1 MTRVLLHAGQL
12 LQPVPGGIGRYVR
25 ALAQGLPA
33 SGIEVVPFAAG
44 SLGGAFDGQS
54 PTVDLGFPSG
64 RLRYELWH
72 RFRRPTLRINA
83 DIVHAPSLAIP
94 PAGKHPLIVTIHDVA
109 FLRYPE
115 HFTRHGRSFHQRG
128 LDIARREAEV
138 IVAPSNFSADEIK
151 TAGFEDD
158 RVRVIPHGIDLPGPG
173 NDEEVGK
180 VLRAL
185 RLPERYV
192 LFVGTLEPRKGLP
205 LLLDAFASLRT
216 RRTDVSLVVVG
227 PSGWGDEPDLKQPGV
242 HALGAINDQELDA
255 VYRGASLLA
264 YLSSYEGFGL
274 PPVEAM
280 SRGCPVVTSNAGSLP
295 EVVGDAAMLTPNG
308 DLDALVSSIGTVLD
322 DDQLRAELI
331 DKGHERAQQL
341 TWERTVAAHADLYRE
356 LSP

>member
-33 SGIEVVPFAAG
+33 NGIDVVPFAAG
-44 SLGGAFDGQS
+44 SLDSALDCQS
-54 PTVDLGFPSG
+54 PTVDIGFPSG

-72 RFRRPTLRINA
+72 RFRRPPLRAEA

-94 PAGKHPLIVTIHDVA
+94 PAGSRPLIVTIHDVA

-115 HFTRHGRSFHQRG
+115 HFTSHGRSFHQRG
-128 LDIARREAEV
+128 LDIARREADV
-138 IVAPSNFSADEIK
+138 IVAPSRFSADEIK
-151 TAGFEDD
+151 AAGFEGD
-158 RVRVIPHGIDLPGPG
+158 RIRIIPHGIDLPSPG
-173 NDEEVGK
+173 NEEEVSK
-180 VLRAL
+180 LLRAL
-185 RLPERYV
+185 RVPESYV

-216 RRTDVSLVVVG
+216 RRTDLSLVVVG
-227 PSGWGDEPDLKQPGV
+227 PTGWGEQPALEQPGV
-242 HALGAINDQELDA
+242 HVLGVIDDRELDA

-264 YLSSYEGFGL
+264 YLSAYEGFGL

-280 SRGCPVVTSNAGSLP
+280 SRGCPVVTSNSGSLP
-295 EVVGDAAMLTPNG
+295 EVVVDAAMLTPNG
-308 DLDALVSSIGTVLD
+308 DVDTLVDSIGAVLD
-322 DDQLRAELI
+322 DDRLRAELI
-331 DKGHERAQQL
+331 AKGHERAQQL
-341 TWERTVAAHADLYRE
+341 TWGRTVAAHADLYRE

>member
-33 SGIEVVPFAAG
+33 NGIEVIPFAAG
-44 SLGGAFDGQS
+44 SLEDALGGQS
-54 PTVDLGFPSG
+54 PAVDLGFPPG

-72 RFRRPTLRINA
+72 RFRRPTLRIGA

-94 PAGKHPLIVTIHDVA
+94 PAGSRPLIVTIHDVA

-115 HFTRHGRSFHQRG
+115 HFTRHGRSFHQHG
-128 LDIARREAEV
+128 LDIARREATV
-138 IVAPSNFSADEIK
+138 IVTPSNFSADELK

-173 NDEEVGK
+173 NDEEVANI
-180 VLRAL
+180 LSAL

-205 LLLDAFASLRT
+205 MLLDAFASLRT

-227 PSGWGDEPDLKQPGV
+227 PSGWGEEPDLKQPGV
-242 HALGAINDQELDA
+242 HALGTINDQELDA

-295 EVVGDAAMLTPNG
+295 EVVGDAAMLAPNG

-322 DDQLRAELI
+322 DGRLRAELI
-331 DKGHERAQQL
+331 DKGLERAQQL

>member
-25 ALAQGLPA
+25 ALVQGLPD

-44 SLGGAFDGQS
+44 SLEDSLDGRS
-54 PTVDLGFPSG
+54 PAIDLGFPSG

-72 RFRRPTLRINA
+72 RFRRPTLRIDA
-83 DIVHAPSLAIP
+83 DIVHAPSLSIP
-94 PAGKHPLIVTIHDVA
+94 PAGDRPLIVTIHDVA
-109 FLRYPE
+109 FLRHPE
-115 HFTRHGRSFHQRG
+115 HFTRHGRSFHKRG
-128 LDIARREAEV
+128 LDIARREAEM
-138 IVAPSNFSADEIK
+138 IVAPSNFSADEIFK
-151 TAGFEDD
+151 AGFEGD
-158 RVRVIPHGIDLPGPG
+158 RVRIIPHGIDLPGPG
-173 NDEEVGK
+173 DDEEVGK
-180 VLRAL
+180 VRRAL

-227 PSGWGDEPDLKQPGV
+227 PTGWGDKPDLKQPGV
-242 HALGAINDQELDA
+242 HALGAIDDQQLDA

-264 YLSSYEGFGL
+264 YLSAYEGFGL

-295 EVVGDAAMLTPNG
+295 EVVGDAAMLVANG
-308 DLDALVSSIGTVLD
+308 DLVALVDSITTVLD
-322 DDQLRAELI
+322 DDQMRAELI
-331 DKGHERAQQL
+331 GRGLERAQQL